1 MIRRA
6 FLIGT
11 LGLGLC
17 AAADKLPAGRASN
30 DQIEIA
36 ATLHNGKDAVREVV
50 GSDLGGDI
58 VVVAVTVTPKG
69 GKPLAVSPDDFIL
82 RSDKDG
88 QRAGPF
94 APSQIA
100 GKGALVVSSRGGGGG
115 MMMDEAGPVWG
126 GTMGR
131 PRRLGGE
138 GAAMGNTATVE
149 TAASIHTS
157 DKEKE
162 DPVLATLKAKV
173 FPAKETAEP
182 VSGLLYFLMEGKHKT
197 KQFEMYYKGPAG
209 NLSLRFR
216 D

>member
-1 MIRRA
+1 MIFRA
-6 FLIGT
+6 ICIGM
-11 LGLGLC
+11 LSVVLC
-17 AAADKLPAGRASN
+17 AAADKLPTGSASN
-30 DQIEIA
+30 DNIEVA
-36 ATLHNGKDAVREVV
+36 ATLHNGKEAVQAVV
-50 GSDLGGDI
+50 GSDLGGYI
-58 VVVAVTVTPKG
+58 VIVEVVVTPKG
-69 GKPLAVSPDDFIL
+69 DKPLAVGPDDFIL

-88 QRAGPF
+88 QRTGPF

-100 GKGALVVSSRGGGGG
+100 GKGALVVSARGGAGG
-115 MMMDEAGPVWG
+115 MMMDESGPVWG

-138 GAAMGNTATVE
+138 GAAMGNTSVQTE
-149 TAASIHTS
+149 TSVHTT
-157 DKEKE
+157 DKEKD

-173 FPAKETAEP
+173 LPIKETAEP

-197 KQFEMYYKGPAG
+197 KQLEMYYKGPAG